1 MYSFAF
7 RQTEAEDKHY
17 TVKYSKENQA
27 RLFAMFRL
35 FNKNKPFTVVYH
47 EEKRWGDTTTPS
59 KVVAHKVNFRNKKIT
74 VVGGTE
80 EYELVLIDY

>member
-27 RLFAMFRL
+27 RLFAMFRV
-35 FNKNKPFTVVYH
+35 FNKNRPSTVIYH
-47 EEKRWGDTTTPS
+47 DERRWGDSTEGS
-59 KVVAHKVNFRNKKIT
+59 KVVLHTVNFRNKKIT
-74 VVGGTE
+74 VVGRPE
-80 EYELVLIDY
+80 VYELVLIDY